1 MWPGEETQTWWSS
14 QKSQQSC
21 LFYIVLYQIR
31 VCLSDSAPCLCCV
44 PDKCQ
49 RCYWMYVPASS
60 PRRSPSHSHSWS
72 VSSGV
77 GLTSS
82 NVGWLVCH
90 ARPGSPWQSV
100 EALIVNNKNVWLSEV
115 GLRIMFHETHR
126 VICYLPTLTS
136 YTYQCFPRVNPLFV
150 AQTHKHAFLTELL
163 NNTFIFY
170 VLCNYFNWLYFE
182 WVSLQSKAT
191 VSDCRWWMHPWS
203 PCCYATSTTLAKG
216 HMSQFSNFLQFLV
229 RMAISSQ
236 WSSRGEQRLLLL
248 AAVQSVW
255 PQDEIFSEEAAE
267 RCGKM
272 VQKQTQ
278 KSWR

>member
-1 MWPGEETQTWWSS
+1 MTVRGRTADHVPWNT
-14 QKSQQSC
+14 SC
-21 LFYIVLYQIR
+21 NLLPADLNVIYISVF
-31 VCLSDSAPCLCCV
+31 SA
-44 PDKCQ
+44 
-49 RCYWMYVPASS
+49 
-60 PRRSPSHSHSWS
+60 
-72 VSSGV
+72 G
-77 GLTSS
+77 
-82 NVGWLVCH
+82 
-90 ARPGSPWQSV
+90 
-100 EALIVNNKNVWLSEV
+100 
-115 GLRIMFHETHR
+115 
-126 VICYLPTLTS
+126 
-136 YTYQCFPRVNPLFV
+136 YTLFV

-229 RMAISSQ
+229 RMALSSQ